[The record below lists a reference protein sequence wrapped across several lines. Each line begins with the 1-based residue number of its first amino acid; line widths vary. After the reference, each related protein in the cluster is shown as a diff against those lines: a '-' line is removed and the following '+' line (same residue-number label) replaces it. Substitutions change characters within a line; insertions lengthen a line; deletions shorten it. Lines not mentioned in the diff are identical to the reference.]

1 MIVFGAFDHADV
13 LADHIHRGRPVP
25 VPFAT
30 ETRSVLRRWIA
41 AQRLPNPEE
50 LIELRRAIQAARDA
64 GSYLPH
70 YRRHGLA

>member
-30 ETRSVLRRWIA
+30 ETRSGRRRWIA
-41 AQRLPNPEE
+41 AQRLLNPEE
-50 LIELRRAIQAARDA
+50 LIELRRAIQVARGA
-64 GSYLPH
+64 GSYVPR